1 MYGERRSVE
10 AAVST
15 LPLAWGQG
23 LSVYL
28 DHYEYSCTEQLVSK
42 GMAALVLTSRPEFGT
57 VGAKGGKPLEATFST
72 LRGRANGSGGFG
84 LWTSTP
90 DTAEFPTVYAAHFLV
105 EAKDRGQA
113 IPTDLLTSVDSWLA
127 NRASTPASTL
137 EAGRLRAYAV
147 YLLARQGIKPAA
159 ALANVEQELANRHA
173 PAWKTDLAAAYL
185 ASTYRL
191 LQRTA
196 DADRLIAGVPWS
208 TQKPAGATETYYDP
222 VVHDAQLLYLLSRHF
237 PARAGAVPPAA
248 LDAIGAAVT
257 SRHVHSLSAAYVLL
271 ALDAYAR
278 STPAGV
284 TLGIAELGAD
294 GRQRPLPLPAGALP
308 RVAVAEA
315 AKSVVFSTSGGQA
328 PAYYALTEAG
338 FDRSAPAADVAKG
351 LEIVRE
357 IVDAKGAV
365 LTKVKVGEE
374 FFIRLRLRTTGR
386 ERLDQV
392 AVVDLLPGGT
402 EAVVERQTT
411 ADSSQPGADPASTG
425 ARPSALPVGVPGV
438 TTWSPEHVDLRDDR
452 LVLYGTVTRS
462 ASTFVYRVRATN
474 AGVFQVPPAFAE
486 GMYDRS
492 VTGLSTATTLEVVKP

>member
-1 MYGERRSVE
+1 M
-10 AAVST
+10 
-15 LPLAWGQG
+15 
-23 LSVYL
+23 
-28 DHYEYSCTEQLVSK
+28 SK
-42 GMAALVLTSRPEFGT
+42 GVAALVLMSRPEFGT
-57 VGAKGGKPLEATFST
+57 VGTVGAAGGKPLEATFST

-90 DTAEFPTVYAAHFLV
+90 AAAEFPTVYAAHFLV

-113 IPTDLLTSVDSWLA
+113 IPADLLTGADGWLA
-127 NRASTPASTL
+127 NLASTPASTL

-196 DADRLIAGVPWS
+196 DADRLIAAVPWS
-208 TQKPAGATETYYDP
+208 TQRPAQASAGLAETYYDP
-222 VVHDAQLLYLLSRHF
+222 VVHDAQLLYLLAKHF
-237 PARAGAVPPAA
+237 PARAAAVPPTA
-248 LDAIGAAVT
+248 LDAVGAAVT
-257 SRHVHSLSAAYVLL
+257 SRRVHSLSAAYVLL

-284 TLGIAELGAD
+284 TLGIAEVGPD
-294 GRQRPLPLPAGALP
+294 GRPRPLPLPAGALP
-308 RVAVAEA
+308 RVAISEA
-315 AKSVVFSTSGGQA
+315 ARSIVFSRSGGRA
-328 PAYYALTEAG
+328 PAYYALSEAG
-338 FDRSAPAADVAKG
+338 FDRSAPAADVAQG
-351 LEIVRE
+351 LEVIRE
-357 IVDAKGAV
+357 VVDAKGAV
-365 LTKVKVGEE
+365 LAKVKVGEE

-386 ERLDQV
+386 DRLDQV

-402 EAVVERQTT
+402 EAVVERQAT
-411 ADSSQPGADPASTG
+411 ADSSEAGADPASVR

-438 TTWSPEHVDLRDDR
+438 TTWTPHHVDLRDDR
-452 LVLYGTVTRS
+452 LVLYGSVTRS

-486 GMYDRS
+486 GMYDRA